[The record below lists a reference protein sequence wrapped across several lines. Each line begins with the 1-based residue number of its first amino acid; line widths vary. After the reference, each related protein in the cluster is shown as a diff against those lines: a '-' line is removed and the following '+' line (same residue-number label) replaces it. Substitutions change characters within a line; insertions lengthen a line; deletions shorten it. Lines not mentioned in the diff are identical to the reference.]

1 MLAERVDKLWVKWLL
16 KIAKRKAQS
25 TTAET
30 EQILKNE
37 LVLVFSLGGYR
48 LRRGKDFVQIAKG
61 TTGRRPPAD
70 DVNAPVHHR

>member
-48 LRRGKDFVQIAKG
+48 LRRGKEFV
-61 TTGRRPPAD
+61 
-70 DVNAPVHHR
+70 